1 MPLIELDRDARGIA
15 IDGDGC
21 PADARD
27 LQLRR
32 ARIKRREQ
40 MPVLD
45 VVAEG
50 VEADVRGGEGDFRR
64 AQEPL
69 RVVDDADGNERR
81 GMRQAVLPYA
91 ERRQRGDR
99 AGEQRGGAV
108 IVLRLTGDKQR
119 IDAARRERDR
129 AHEAGRSAADD
140 RDFGGPIFPR
150 AVHECHALSW

>member
-1 MPLIELDRDARGIA
+1 MREIERQRRLRISAAFRADAGRGAAERALSVGADHKPHARRAVIELDGDARGIA
-15 IDGDGC
+15 IDGDGR

-45 VVAEG
+45 IVAEG

-64 AQEPL
+64 AKEPL

-99 AGEQRGGAV
+99 AGE
-108 IVLRLTGDKQR
+108 
-119 IDAARRERDR
+119 
-129 AHEAGRSAADD
+129 
-140 RDFGGPIFPR
+140 
-150 AVHECHALSW
+150 